1 MEFTVQEQLENI
13 DKSVFMY
20 LNLIKKTIED
30 ISELLE
36 KRKELINKKEN

>member
-1 MEFTVQEQLENI
+1 MNSTMKDQIENI

-30 ISELLE
+30 ITELLE
-36 KRKELINKKEN
+36 KRKELLDKK

>member
-13 DKSVFMY
+13 DKSINQY
-20 LNLIKKTIED
+20 LFLIKKTIED

-36 KRKELINKKEN
+36 KRKELINKNRN

>member
-1 MEFTVQEQLENI
+1 MEFTVQEQIENI

-20 LNLIKKTIED
+20 LNLIKKTVED

-36 KRKELINKKEN
+36 KRKELINRN

>member
-20 LNLIKKTIED
+20 LILIKKTIED

-36 KRKELINKKEN
+36 KRRELINRN